1 MLSALI
7 LLRPAA
13 TAKKRPGARLDSEEA
28 RRARAMA
35 DFLQLYNPTALL
47 SAPERVCSETLG
59 PLAGRLGVA
68 VDAQEDLAAEVP
80 EFPGGDSAHTAAW
93 LAARAVRALPD
104 PRRTAVV
111 CARSAVLSAL
121 LVAVASRDGHELT
134 GYDFELPFE
143 DDARQAPGGG
153 WVLQRDDG
161 LLVEV
166 KPLAAP

>member
-13 TAKKRPGARLDSEEA
+13 VAKKRPGARLDSDEA

-35 DFLQLYNPTALL
+35 DFLQLYNPTTLL
-47 SAPERVCSETLG
+47 SAPERICSETLA

-68 VDAQEDLAAEVP
+68 VDVQEDLAAQVP
-80 EFPGGDSAHTAAW
+80 DFPGDGAAPAAW
-93 LAARAVRALPD
+93 LAARAVRAMPD

-121 LVAVASRDGHELT
+121 LVAVASRDGHDLT
-134 GYDFELPFE
+134 AYDLDPLFGE
-143 DDARQAPGGG
+143 DVRQAPGSG